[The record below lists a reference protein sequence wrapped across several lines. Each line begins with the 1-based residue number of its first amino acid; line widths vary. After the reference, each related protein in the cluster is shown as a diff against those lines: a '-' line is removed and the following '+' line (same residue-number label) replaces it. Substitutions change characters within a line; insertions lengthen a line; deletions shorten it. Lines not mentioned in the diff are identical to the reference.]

1 MSTGNSGP
9 QRVVVIG
16 GGIVG
21 LSTAYRMTQRWP
33 GAIVTVLE
41 KESELALHQTGR
53 NSGVI
58 HSGLYY
64 APGSLK
70 AKTCRAGRAEL
81 IEFCDQHG
89 VAYELCGKVV
99 VATSDAEL
107 GRLDELERRGAANG
121 VSCERID
128 AGRLREIEPHAAG
141 IAALHVHDTGIVDYV
156 AMCVAL
162 AELVGAGGGQVRTAA
177 PVTGLRRSSAGTV
190 IEAGGEE
197 HEADLVVNCAGLHS
211 DRITAL
217 SGQTSPAAI
226 VPFRGEYYELEP
238 HARHLCR
245 TLIYPVPDP
254 AFPFLGVHVTK
265 MIDGGVE
272 CGPNAV
278 LALAR
283 EGYRWRDLDRR
294 DLWEVLSSPAF
305 RVLARKYWRTG
316 MGEMWRS
323 ASKRAFVRALQKLV
337 PELQVSD
344 IVAAPAG
351 VRAQALAPDGALLD
365 DFAFAESDR
374 VVNVVNAPSPAAT
387 AALAIG
393 TMIVDRAAE
402 RVPGA

>member
-1 MSTGNSGP
+1 MSP
-9 QRVVVIG
+9 RRVVVIG

-21 LSTAYRMTQRWP
+21 LSTAHRLTERWP
-33 GAIVTVLE
+33 EATVTVLE
-41 KESELALHQTGR
+41 KEPELALHQTGR

-64 APGSLK
+64 VPGSLK
-70 AKTCRAGRAEL
+70 ARTCRQGRAEL
-81 IEFCDQHG
+81 IEFCERHD
-89 VAYELCGKVV
+89 VDFELCGKVV
-99 VATSDAEL
+99 VATSEDEIT
-107 GRLDELERRGAANG
+107 RLDELERRGGENG
-121 VSCERID
+121 VSCERIGAD
-128 AGRLREIEPHAAG
+128 RLREIEPHAAG

-156 AMCVAL
+156 GMCAKL
-162 AELVGAGGGQVRTAA
+162 AELVG
-177 PVTGLRRSSAGTV
+177 
-190 IEAGGEE
+190 EAGGEVRTGSPVTGIRSVSGGSLVE
-197 HEADLVVNCAGLHS
+197 AGGDELEADLVVNCAGLHS

-283 EGYRWRDLDRR
+283 EGYRWRDVDHR

-323 ASKRAFVRALQKLV
+323 ASKRAFVKALQKLV
-337 PELQVSD
+337 PELQVGD

-393 TMIVDRAAE
+393 SMIVDRAAD
-402 RVPGA
+402 RVA